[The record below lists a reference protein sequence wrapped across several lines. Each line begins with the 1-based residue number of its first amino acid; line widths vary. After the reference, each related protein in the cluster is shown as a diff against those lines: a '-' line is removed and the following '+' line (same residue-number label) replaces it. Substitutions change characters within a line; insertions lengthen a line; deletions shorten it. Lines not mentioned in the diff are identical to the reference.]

1 MTTHVKKLGGLSDLI
16 VNTLK
21 SIGFKTE
28 QVTKDQKVVK
38 TKVFEINFYYSIKF
52 KRGPRNMAVYV

>member
-16 VNTLK
+16 VNTLT